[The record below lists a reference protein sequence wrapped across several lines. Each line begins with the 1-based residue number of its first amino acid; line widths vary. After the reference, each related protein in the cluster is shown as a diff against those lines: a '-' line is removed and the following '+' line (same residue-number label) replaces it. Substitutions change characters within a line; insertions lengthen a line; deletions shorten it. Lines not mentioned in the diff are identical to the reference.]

1 MIKKTIFFLIL
12 AITAAAAFLFL
23 NHEWDIAK
31 DILYLKNENTIAS
44 DKTRENGERIYY
56 EADGT
61 THFLDKDEVEH
72 IGYGEFQET
81 IDGQEYLSRKF
92 NQLKGKI
99 QLVLEPWEAESIK
112 AKEWLAAVRNN
123 LLAGLLLM
131 VTLPAAYLVIRRFRR
146 NPPKPAAISIDKK
159 VVTGG
164 ITAEKSREE
173 DHQNLSD
180 ELKIVNFFLEL
191 FRIQTGASED
201 APTDLSPLDIRTIGK
216 NQVYELRILHAG
228 KWVSRRMSIGPL
240 GEENGSK
247 SKCFYAIYDVHM
259 VLKIPPKKLTDFNAY
274 IQTIKSDRHIVERLS
289 PKECIVPKISV
300 ILKRVYTF
308 PSEARMTPEK
318 LEEKYIQLLGT
329 RPALQEYLKID
340 GRFVFFMDLSKYYFL
355 GHIIETIHEL
365 DQKIFQEITMNSGII
380 WDAQGFAGR
389 YGQSTIA
396 MCYKIQN
403 IYTEFER
410 EMRNCFASPENSEPL
425 QQYQIRNWFLI
436 HLTGNPVK
444 PDREPPDDEKISKIN
459 KTAEALFKK
468 RSDEIAAYRKSVQTY
483 VHDISCAQN
492 KAQMESMIT
501 NILSLLTWLGEKKI
515 AMRDLKP
522 DNLLVAGDPADYP
535 NFLKSYEK
543 FSIGLIDV
551 ETAVDYHAA
560 KVKDIP
566 QPQLGGTPN
575 YATPTHL
582 FGNTILNTVYDDPA
596 LILHL
601 QDWHAT
607 TAIIYKIATGKNLFN
622 NTGKSLPAIIK
633 KIHRAIA
640 AKKLD
645 KEVVKEVSQMFWQS
659 AAGEFNL
666 KVRKNESY
674 LTSLIVALPQHVK
687 NHIKKEVVRAEK
699 EIIDTIK
706 MIIRSQTAFAD
717 ANTRKQLET
726 ASSGKIIAL
735 KAKWEKENAVSLSD
749 KTEKINVLKILERL
763 KLKSDRLLQALKKL
777 NAPHAKLTVYEVLI
791 LMFFATFNSMFRPE
805 WTTGFEKKS
814 PEKSKIKKTIIQS
827 VK

>member
-1 MIKKTIFFLIL
+1 MIKKSIFFLIF

-23 NHEWDIAK
+23 NHTWDIEK

-44 DKTRENGERIYY
+44 DKTRETGERIYY

-61 THFLDKDEVEH
+61 TFFVDKNDVEY

-92 NQLKGKI
+92 NQLKGKL
-99 QLVLEPWEAESIK
+99 QLVLEPWEAESAK
-112 AKEWLAAVRNN
+112 AKKWLAAVRNN

-131 VTLPAAYLVIRRFRR
+131 ATLPVAYLMIRRFRR
-146 NPPKPAAISIDKK
+146 NPQKPATKPIEKK
-159 VVTGG
+159 AVTAGM
-164 ITAEKSREE
+164 TAKKAREE
-173 DHQNLSD
+173 NNQNISD
-180 ELKIVNFFLEL
+180 ALKIVKFFLEL
-191 FRIQTGASED
+191 FRLQTGAPED

-216 NQVYELRILHAG
+216 NQVYELRVLHAG
-228 KWVSRRMSIGPL
+228 EWVSRRMSIGPL
-240 GEENGSK
+240 GEESGSK
-247 SKCFYAIYDVHM
+247 SKCFYVIYDVHM

-274 IQTIKSDRHIVERLS
+274 IQTIKSDRHIVERLA

-308 PSEARMTPEK
+308 PGEARMTPEK
-318 LEEKYIQLLGT
+318 LEEKYIQLLGN

-355 GHIIETIHEL
+355 GHIIETIHDL
-365 DQKIFQEITMNSGII
+365 DQKVFQEITMNSGII

-389 YGQSTIA
+389 YGQSNGAI
-396 MCYKIQN
+396 CFKLQN

-410 EMRNCFASPENSEPL
+410 EMRNYFASPENSETVH
-425 QQYQIRNWFLI
+425 QYQIRNWFLI
-436 HLTGNPVK
+436 HLTGNRVK
-444 PDREPPDDEKISKIN
+444 PDRETPDDEKISKIN
-459 KTAEALFKK
+459 STAESLFKK
-468 RSDEIAAYRKSVQTY
+468 RPDEIAAYRKSVQKY

-492 KAQMESMIT
+492 KAQMESIST

-535 NFLKSYEK
+535 NFLKSYGK

-560 KVKDIP
+560 KEKNIP

-582 FGNTILNTVYDDPA
+582 FGNVILNSVYDDLA

-607 TAIIYKIATGKNLFN
+607 TAIIYKVATGKNLFN
-622 NTGKSLPAIIK
+622 NTGKSLPGIIK
-633 KIHRAIA
+633 KIHRAVA
-640 AKKLD
+640 DKKLN

-659 AAGEFNL
+659 AVGEFNL

-674 LTSLIVALPQHVK
+674 LTSLIVALPQNVK
-687 NHIKKEVVRAEK
+687 NNIRKEVVRAEK
-699 EIIDTIK
+699 EIVNTIK
-706 MIIRSQTAFAD
+706 EVIRSQTAFTD
-717 ANTRKQLET
+717 GNTRKQVEM
-726 ASSGKIIAL
+726 ASAGKIITL
-735 KAKWEKENAVSLSD
+735 KAKLEKEDNVSVSD

-763 KLKSDRLLQALKKL
+763 KLKSDRLSQALDKL
-777 NAPHAKLTVYEVLI
+777 NTPHAKLTVYELLT
-791 LMFFATFNSMFRPE
+791 LMFSVGFNSMFRPE

-814 PEKSKIKKTIIQS
+814 AKQSKTNKKIVKSAK
-827 VK
+827 